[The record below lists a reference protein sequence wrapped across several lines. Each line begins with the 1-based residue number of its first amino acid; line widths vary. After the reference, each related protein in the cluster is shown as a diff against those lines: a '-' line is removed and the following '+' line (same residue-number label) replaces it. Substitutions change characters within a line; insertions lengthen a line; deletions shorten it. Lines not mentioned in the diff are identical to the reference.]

1 MSQFI
6 DIGRGAVNVQVEI
19 ADGVSVTCLGPQHA
33 TVDRA
38 ESFGSVGDAQDLPL
52 DQVVVDRVCES
63 LIHPHRF
70 LPIAD
75 MVVPGDHLA
84 IALEAGLPQIE
95 SIAAGVLRAVKDCEL
110 GKLEVVVSDATDE
123 LSLSRLRRWL
133 PETVELTIHRFGE
146 RGSQRYL
153 AADEDAEPIR
163 LNRSLVDA
171 DLVLPISVMRVT
183 DPIVGGPSTDAIFP
197 ALADEGQL
205 KRLQR
210 STIRAIERQE
220 QYHHD
225 WAAGQSEQVRWAL
238 GVQLMVAIEIT
249 TGGAIGE
256 IIASSPETLRELVRD
271 HFVASRGGGQ
281 PESADVVV
289 VCIEGDAT
297 QQTIENLARAAL
309 VGRSHAS
316 TSGSIVLV
324 TGLSALGRPGE
335 PDDLFDEET
344 LTVADQTREA
354 EARYDH
360 QADER
365 AAEQAEPE
373 VSVTSQA
380 SFARKVVRELINEID
395 SSRRYL
401 LWSACEPE
409 VAEAFGFGVISDSAA
424 LVRLINQHDQCCLIR
439 AAQTAPDAGVLD
451 AV

>member
-6 DIGRGAVNVQVEI
+6 DIGRGAANVQVEI
-19 ADGVSVTCLGPQHA
+19 ADGVSVTCLGPQLA
-33 TVDRA
+33 GA
-38 ESFGSVGDAQDLPL
+38 ERSTIAGDGGDASNTSL
-52 DQVVVDRVCES
+52 DQGVVDRVCES

-70 LPIAD
+70 LPITD

-95 SIAAGVLRAVKDCEL
+95 SIVAGVLRAVQDCEL
-110 GKLEVVVSDATDE
+110 GKIEVVVSDATDDG
-123 LSLSRLRRWL
+123 SLGRLRRWL
-133 PETVELTIHRFGE
+133 PEAVELTVHRFGE
-146 RGSQRYL
+146 RGCQRYL

-205 KRLQR
+205 KRLQKL
-210 STIRAIERQE
+210 TIRAIEKHE
-220 QYHHD
+220 HYHHD

-238 GVQLMVAIEIT
+238 GVQLMMAIEIT
-249 TGGAIGE
+249 IGGAIGK
-256 IIASSPETLRELVRD
+256 IIASSPETLRELVRE
-271 HFVASRGGGQ
+271 HFVTSRGGGQ

-335 PDDLFDEET
+335 PDDLFDDEPAT
-344 LTVADQTREA
+344 AD
-354 EARYDH
+354 DH
-360 QADER
+360 AP
-365 AAEQAEPE
+365 EQVEPE

-424 LVRLINQHDQCCLIR
+424 LVRLINQHDMCCLIR
-439 AAQTAPDAGVLD
+439 AAQTAPDAGVLSE
-451 AV
+451 